1 MNSIILTR
9 VLRLLI
15 LIVLQVLVFNNIHL
29 FGYITPLVIGYMV
42 VCFHRN
48 TFPTEILIWGFVTG
62 LIFDIFSNTAG
73 MGTDVYFDQ
82 N

>member
-9 VLRLLI
+9 VFRLLI

-48 TFPTEILIWGFVTG
+48 TSQTEILIWGFVSTSLFITKG
-62 LIFDIFSNTAG
+62 LKSSRAISLG
-73 MGTDVYFDQ
+73 RPH
-82 N
+82 